1 MTLTYPL
8 SEAAERLG
16 GTQRWL
22 ADGIRAGKFPA
33 RKIGKHW
40 RMTDA
45 DINAVLE
52 IVKNPTYVMPETGP
66 RGLSLTRTSRRRLA

>member
-8 SEAAERLG
+8 SVAAERLG

-45 DINAVLE
+45 DIDAVLE
-52 IVKNPTYVMPETGP
+52 LCKNPIYVMPEAAP